1 MTSKCAKIRLIF
13 RLNLKVLI
21 AKIFTGN
28 VPHLEIVASDED
40 SQHISKNSGKLAGAN
55 DVKLELLK
63 P

>member
-1 MTSKCAKIRLIF
+1 MAPKCAKIYSVF

-40 SQHISKNSGKLAGAN
+40 SQHISNNSGMLAGAN

>member
-1 MTSKCAKIRLIF
+1 MAPKCAKIHSVF
-13 RLNLKVLI
+13 RLDLKVLI

-40 SQHISKNSGKLAGAN
+40 SQYILKNSGELAGAN
-55 DVKLELLK
+55 DVKLEPLK

>member
-1 MTSKCAKIRLIF
+1 MAPKCVKIRLVF

-40 SQHISKNSGKLAGAN
+40 SQHISKNSGKLEGAN